1 MCATRIAPALV
12 FMMLTMLMMFTAFM
26 VYASTAYS
34 QPFPNRPIRIVV
46 PFAAGGSPDV
56 MARGIAS
63 QFDSQTG
70 KNAIVD
76 NRAGANGIVG
86 AEIVARATAD
96 GHTLLHTPLA
106 FAINPL
112 VYKNLPYDVLRDF
125 IPVTQIG
132 NSGGYLVLVSPAL
145 GVGSIKEFIALA
157 KAKPLSYG
165 SPPAGNTLHLAS
177 EMFKQRTGIPLQ
189 HVPYKGGSETFNG
202 LMTGEVQILFVPPPS
217 AVPFVKSGRL
227 RALAFTGQS
236 RLPAMPEV
244 PTLNEAGI
252 TDMVVDFT
260 WHGWFVPAKTPMAI
274 VQRLNDEAR
283 KALQSQKMRAL
294 MDAVSFQPV
303 ANSPDAFRQFV
314 ASEMKRYA
322 EIVRAANVRV
332 E

>member
-1 MCATRIAPALV
+1 MLAACALLSTLLNACA
-12 FMMLTMLMMFTAFM
+12 M
-26 VYASTAYS
+26 VAHAQS
-34 QPFPNRPIRIVV
+34 FPNRPLRIVV

-63 QFDSQTG
+63 QLDSQIG

-86 AEIVARATAD
+86 AEIVARATPD
-96 GHTLLHTPLA
+96 GHTLLHTPPA
-106 FAINPL
+106 FTINPL

-145 GVGSIKEFIALA
+145 GVSSIREFIALA

-177 EMFKQRTGIPLQ
+177 EMFKQRSGIPLQ
-189 HVPYKGGSETFNG
+189 HVPYKGGAETFNG

-217 AVPFVKSGRL
+217 AVPYVKSGRL

-236 RLPAMPEV
+236 RLPAMPDV
-244 PTLNEAGI
+244 PTLGESGI

-260 WHGWFVPAKTPMAI
+260 WHGWFVPAKTPSAI
-274 VQRLNDEAR
+274 AQRLNDEAR

-294 MDAVSFQPV
+294 MDAVSFSPV
-303 ANSPDAFRQFV
+303 ANSSEAFRQFV

-322 EIVRAANVRV
+322 EIVRTANIRV

>member
-1 MCATRIAPALV
+1 M
-12 FMMLTMLMMFTAFM
+12 
-26 VYASTAYS
+26 
-34 QPFPNRPIRIVV
+34 
-46 PFAAGGSPDV
+46 
-56 MARGIAS
+56 
-63 QFDSQTG
+63 
-70 KNAIVD
+70 
-76 NRAGANGIVG
+76 
-86 AEIVARATAD
+86 
-96 GHTLLHTPLA
+96 
-106 FAINPL
+106 
-112 VYKNLPYDVLRDF
+112 RDF

-132 NSGGYLVLVSPAL
+132 NSGGYLVLVSPSL
-145 GVGSIKEFIALA
+145 GVASVKEFIALA

-189 HVPYKGGSETFNG
+189 HVPYKGGAETFTG
-202 LMTGEVQILFVPPPS
+202 LMTGEVHILFVPPPS
-217 AVPFVKSGRL
+217 AVPYVKSGRL

-236 RLPAMPEV
+236 RLPAMAEV
-244 PTLNEAGI
+244 PTLGESGI
-252 TDMVVDFT
+252 SDMVVDFT

-303 ANSPDAFRQFV
+303 ANSPAAFREFV

-322 EIVRAANVRV
+322 EIVRTANIRV